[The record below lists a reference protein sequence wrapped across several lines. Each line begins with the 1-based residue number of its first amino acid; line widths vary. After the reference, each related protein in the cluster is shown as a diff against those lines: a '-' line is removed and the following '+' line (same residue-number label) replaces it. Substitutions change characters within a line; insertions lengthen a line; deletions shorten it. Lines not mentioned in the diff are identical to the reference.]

1 MGNVCLRTSAYD
13 GSVSYLEMEN
23 GRRDLI
29 GSGHSYKPYY
39 FFFENGDFAE
49 YGAIQVTMDEFLAC
63 HGAEEV
69 LGNAETDGFKAAGIL
84 YRGNGLIH
92 LNLRRDHE
100 DERGYDSR
108 YQTFRMCPGAMT
120 LIDSDMGTYSESLT
134 DYGQEEKTVPVLYPS
149 GLPIHD
155 AN

>member
-1 MGNVCLRTSAYD
+1 MRKQMGLRQR
-13 GSVSYLEMEN
+13 E
-23 GRRDLI
+23 
-29 GSGHSYKPYY
+29 YY
-39 FFFENGDFAE
+39 TRQWPDPS
-49 YGAIQVTMDEFLAC
+49 
-63 HGAEEV
+63 
-69 LGNAETDGFKAAGIL
+69 
-84 YRGNGLIH
+84 
-92 LNLRRDHE
+92 NLRRDHE

-134 DYGQEEKTVPVLYPS
+134 NYGQEKTVPVLYPS

>member
-1 MGNVCLRTSAYD
+1 MRKQ
-13 GSVSYLEMEN
+13 M
-23 GRRDLI
+23 
-29 GSGHSYKPYY
+29 
-39 FFFENGDFAE
+39 
-49 YGAIQVTMDEFLAC
+49 
-63 HGAEEV
+63 
-69 LGNAETDGFKAAGIL
+69 GFKAAGIL